1 MKQHNMHNHSSI
13 WMLLACVL
21 PMGLI
26 FILPAMGVE
35 IGAFWLL
42 FPLLC
47 AGSHF
52 LMMRGRHHGNHR
64 ISHDYHERKEGES

>member
-1 MKQHNMHNHSSI
+1 MI
-13 WMLLACVL
+13 LVCVL

-26 FILPAMGVE
+26 FILPALGVE

-42 FPLLC
+42 LPLLC

-52 LMMRGRHHGNHR
+52 FMMRGHHHGDHGQP
-64 ISHDYHERKEGES
+64 HDPHDEGREQE

>member
-13 WMLLACVL
+13 WMILVCVL

-26 FILPAMGVE
+26 FILPALGVE

-42 FPLLC
+42 LPLLC
-47 AGSHF
+47 AASHF
-52 LMMRGRHHGNHR
+52 LMMRGHHHGDHGQP
-64 ISHDYHERKEGES
+64 HDPHDERREQE